1 MPAAARL
8 SVPLIGV
15 VALLIVTTSAI
26 IAATKTPNPG
36 PFTGCLATSTNWGSL
51 TVKGQLYNVAN
62 SSTTPSA
69 PCRSGDTLVTFSN
82 SQGPVGPQGPQ
93 GGQGPK
99 GDTGATGSTGPQ
111 GPQGDLGPA
120 GTQGPQG
127 GQGPKGDTGAQGPA
141 GPTQTFYIDDASSAS
156 VGIPAGDDSSAEAV
170 CPTPRSG
177 FTLVGPTGGG
187 WVLDPPGQV
196 YFDSVSPTGMSWI
209 VGVHNPGSSD
219 ITLQALV
226 RCLYVGS

>member
-1 MPAAARL
+1 VFTSLRLSGRMPAAARL

-156 VGIPAGDDSSAEAV
+156 VGIPAGDDSECRSRLSDAQKWIYARRPDGRRLGARSAWPSLLRQCFAYWDV
-170 CPTPRSG
+170 VDCR
-177 FTLVGPTGGG
+177 GP
-187 WVLDPPGQV
+187 
-196 YFDSVSPTGMSWI
+196 
-209 VGVHNPGSSD
+209 
-219 ITLQALV
+219 
-226 RCLYVGS
+226 